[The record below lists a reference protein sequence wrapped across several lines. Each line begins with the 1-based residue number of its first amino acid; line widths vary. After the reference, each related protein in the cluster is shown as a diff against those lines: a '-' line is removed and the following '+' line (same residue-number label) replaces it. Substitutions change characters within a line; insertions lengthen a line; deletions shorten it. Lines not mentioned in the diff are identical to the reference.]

1 MFTNR
6 GVFSRKV
13 STNDAQKK
21 KIVKRLTIYEK

>member
-1 MFTNR
+1 MFTNM

-13 STNDAQKK
+13 SINDTQKK